1 MTSLTVH
8 LFSAFIATIGFSILF
23 NVQRKHILICGLVGA
38 IGWIIY
44 VLGVRMSYSDVL
56 STFVAALVVAQSSYF
71 LAKQRQAPVTV
82 FLIAGI
88 IPLVPGVGLYR
99 TMYSLLF
106 AEYTK
111 ALEYAL
117 VTFQMSAVIAAAII
131 LSALIPLLFRKKR
144 QKI

>member
-1 MTSLTVH
+1 MTSLIIH
-8 LFSAFIATIGFSILF
+8 LLSAFIATIGFSILF
-23 NVQRKHILICGLVGA
+23 NVQKKHIIICGLVGA

-44 VLGVRMSYSDVL
+44 ILGVRMAYSDIL

-71 LAKQRQAPVTV
+71 LAKQRKAPVTV

-144 QKI
+144 LKI